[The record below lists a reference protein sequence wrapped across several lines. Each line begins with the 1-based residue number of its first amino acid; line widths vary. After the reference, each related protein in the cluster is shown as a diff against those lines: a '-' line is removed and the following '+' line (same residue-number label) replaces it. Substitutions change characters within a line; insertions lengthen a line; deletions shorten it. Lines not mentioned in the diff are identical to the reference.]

1 MLDSFVLAPRY
12 SMDDESIWLKG
23 IDPSRNYWFYVNG
36 VPELTVHIPG
46 LVVADVE
53 TWIAK
58 IKAFRGLQPNEEMQL
73 ERAASTVTIRCV
85 GNNCYAIAAEIDGA
99 PVWHLFDRETLE
111 SLLRTAH
118 PDWMCAPQD
127 VELGRELIMQSFSQ
141 PAYV

>member
-12 SMDDESIWLKG
+12 GMDDESIWLKG
-23 IDPSRNYWFYVNG
+23 IDPSRNYWLYING
-36 VPELTVHIPG
+36 VQELTTTLPG

-53 TWIAK
+53 MWIAK
-58 IKAFRGLQPNEEMQL
+58 IKEFRGLQPQEKMQL
-73 ERAASTVTIRCV
+73 ERAASTLTIHCV
-85 GNNCYAIAAEIDGA
+85 SSNCYAIEAEVQGA
-99 PVWHLFDRETLE
+99 PVWHLFDKETLE